1 MYNMEQ
7 QDDCGNK
14 IRNQIFCRYQHDYK
28 QQHEGACQTQK
39 PGSQQQQQQQ
49 QHQQP
54 QQQQQQQQQSERATT
69 ICIAIYLMS
78 EVCLMMD
85 VDKSTTA
92 QQIVSMIQSDGELGL
107 TRTPPCT
114 SNQPVFAL
122 WLCSSQLE
130 LQLRPSHRP
139 LDLATKW
146 PRLVNKYST
155 QQSSSS
161 NGVNSTIRDTS
172 DEEPLLYFRRNV
184 FLSRRD
190 EEQIKEPKILELLY
204 AEAKRNVLDGRYPCE
219 SQARYTSLGALQA
232 RIELGPYNVQTHTLA
247 FFRKHRRHFLP
258 HHYNTPSL
266 LLGLG
271 LGGKGSPEARLLE
284 QYKRIP
290 NHTTGPNANP
300 RKLVRKY
307 LEFCWG
313 LPCYG
318 AAFFHG
324 QIERPVRGLAS
335 WIMNRDVPVLVAINT
350 IGVYIVDDTQCSLLL
365 GLRYSE
371 LNWGMLKPSDET
383 NPDCLPC
390 LILQFPVRE
399 NGARVIKILQ
409 VFSRQAIMMDTLITG
424 FVEESKQNEAADE
437 NVNANNRLQ
446 DNSMLSNFGSFT
458 NKLSKFTLATFDEE
472 GHCIGQMGSW
482 SIQ

>member
-1 MYNMEQ
+1 MEQ
-7 QDDCGNK
+7 PEECAK
-14 IRNQIFCRYQHDYK
+14 SMRNQGVCRYQHEFKLDGICPPAK
-28 QQHEGACQTQK
+28 PAQTQHTEK
-39 PGSQQQQQQQ
+39 SP
-49 QHQQP
+49 
-54 QQQQQQQQQSERATT
+54 

-78 EVCLMMD
+78 DVCLMLN
-85 VDKSTTA
+85 VEPGATA
-92 QQIVSMIQSDGELGL
+92 QQIINGVQAESELGL
-107 TRTPPCT
+107 ARTPPFP
-114 SNQPVFAL
+114 SGPQQPVFAL

-130 LQLRPSHRP
+130 IQLRPSHKP
-139 LDLATKW
+139 LELATKW
-146 PRLVNKYST
+146 PRLMAKYCPDSCT
-155 QQSSSS
+155 
-161 NGVNSTIRDTS
+161 DS

-190 EEQIKEPKILELLY
+190 EEQIKEPKILELLC

-219 SQARYTSLGALQA
+219 SQARYASLGALQA
-232 RIELGPYNVQTHTLA
+232 RIELGPYNAQTHTLA

-258 HHYNTPSL
+258 QQYNGGTGIL
-266 LLGLG
+266 WGLG
-271 LGGKGSPEARLLE
+271 LGGKGAPEARLLE

-290 NHTTGPNANP
+290 GSGASQSNP

-335 WIMNRDVPVLVAINT
+335 WITNRDLPVLVAINT
-350 IGVYIVDDTQCSLLL
+350 LGVFIVDDAQCSLML

-371 LNWGMLKPSDET
+371 LNWEMAKPSDEG

-390 LILQFPVRE
+390 LFLQFPVRE
-399 NGARVIKILQ
+399 NGARVYKILQ
-409 VFSRQAIMMDTLITG
+409 VFSRQAIMMDTLISG
-424 FVEESKQNEAADE
+424 FVEENRLNEAADE
-437 NVNANNRLQ
+437 ALNVDNRLQ
-446 DNSMLSNFGSFT
+446 DPSMLSNFGSFT
-458 NKLSKFTLATFDEE
+458 NKLSKFTLATFDDE

-482 SIQ
+482 SFQ